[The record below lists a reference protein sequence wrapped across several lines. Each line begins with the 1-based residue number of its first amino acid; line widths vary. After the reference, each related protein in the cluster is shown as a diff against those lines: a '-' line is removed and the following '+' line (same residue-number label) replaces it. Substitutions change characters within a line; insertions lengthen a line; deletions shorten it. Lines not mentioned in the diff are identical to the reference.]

1 MVHVEQ
7 AIVVEGRYDKNTLS
21 QIVDTTIFQTNGF
34 SVMHDRELLALLR
47 RAAQTCG
54 LVILTDSDGAGLVI
68 RSFLRGALPREGVLH
83 AYVPEIAGK
92 EKRKAAPG
100 KAGLLGVEGMTPE
113 IILRALR
120 DAGAEIDGEART
132 QSSTPITKAD
142 LYALGLSGQSDSAVR
157 RKALQRALSLPEH
170 LSANALLQALNLLFT
185 REEFFT
191 QYESESAPEA

>member
-21 QIVDTTIFQTNGF
+21 QIVDAVIFQTNGF

-47 RAAQTCG
+47 RAAATCG

-68 RSFLRGALPREGVLH
+68 RNFLRGALPKAGVLH

-92 EKRKAAPG
+92 ERRKAAPG

-120 DAGAEIDGEART
+120 DAGATVGGEARPAAG
-132 QSSTPITKAD
+132 QSTKLD
-142 LYALGLSGQSDSAVR
+142 LFTLGLSGGADSAKR
-157 RKALQRALSLPEH
+157 RQALLHELDLPGY
-170 LSANALLQALNLLFT
+170 LSANALLEALNLLMT
-185 REEFFT
+185 REELYARYGET
-191 QYESESAPEA
+191 L

>member
-7 AIVVEGRYDKNTLS
+7 AIVVEGRYDKNTLN
-21 QIVDTTIFQTNGF
+21 QIVDAVIFQTNGF

-47 RAAQTCG
+47 RAAATCG

-68 RSFLRGALPREGVLH
+68 RNFLRGALPKAGVLH

-92 EKRKAAPG
+92 ERRKAAPG

-120 DAGAEIDGEART
+120 DAGATVGGEARPAAG
-132 QSSTPITKAD
+132 QITKLD
-142 LYALGLSGQSDSAVR
+142 LFTLGLSGGADSAKR
-157 RKALQRALSLPEH
+157 RQALLHELDLPGY
-170 LSANALLQALNLLFT
+170 LSANALLEALNLLMM
-185 REEFFT
+185 REELYARYGET
-191 QYESESAPEA
+191 L

>member
-68 RSFLRGALPREGVLH
+68 RSFLRGALPKEGVLH

-120 DAGAEIDGEART
+120 DAGATVGGQTRRADGR
-132 QSSTPITKAD
+132 ITKLD
-142 LYALGLSGQSDSAVR
+142 LYTLGLSGGVGSAER
-157 RKALQRALSLPEH
+157 RQALLKELQLPGY
-170 LSANALLQALNLLFT
+170 LSANAMLDALNLLMT
-185 REEFFT
+185 RDELYARDGET
-191 QYESESAPEA
+191 R

>member
-7 AIVVEGRYDKNTLS
+7 AIVVEGRYDKNTLN
-21 QIVDTTIFQTNGF
+21 QIVDAVIFQTNGF

-47 RAAQTCG
+47 RAAATCG

-68 RSFLRGALPREGVLH
+68 RNFLRGALPKAGVLH

-92 EKRKAAPG
+92 ERRKAAPG

-120 DAGAEIDGEART
+120 DAGATVGGEARPAAG
-132 QSSTPITKAD
+132 QITKLD
-142 LYALGLSGQSDSAVR
+142 LFTLGLSGGADSAKR
-157 RKALQRALSLPEH
+157 RQALLHELDLPGY
-170 LSANALLQALNLLFT
+170 LSANTLLEALNLLMM
-185 REEFFT
+185 REELYARYGET
-191 QYESESAPEA
+191 L

>member
-120 DAGAEIDGEART
+120 DAGATVGGQTRRADGR
-132 QSSTPITKAD
+132 ITKLD
-142 LYALGLSGQSDSAVR
+142 LYTLGLSGGVGSAEKR
-157 RKALQRALSLPEH
+157 QALLKELQLPGY
-170 LSANALLQALNLLFT
+170 LSANALLDALNLLMT
-185 REEFFT
+185 RDELYARDGET
-191 QYESESAPEA
+191 R

>member
-21 QIVDTTIFQTNGF
+21 QIVDTVIFQTNGF

-47 RAAQTCG
+47 CAAQTRG
-54 LVILTDSDGAGLVI
+54 LIILTDSDGAGLVI
-68 RSFLRGALPREGVLH
+68 RNFLRGALPKEGVLH

-120 DAGAEIDGEART
+120 DAGATVGGEARPAAG
-132 QSSTPITKAD
+132 QITKLD
-142 LYALGLSGQSDSAVR
+142 LFTLGLSGGADSAKR
-157 RKALQRALSLPEH
+157 RQALLHELDLPGY
-170 LSANALLQALNLLFT
+170 LSANALLEALNLLMM
-185 REEFFT
+185 REELYARYGET
-191 QYESESAPEA
+191 L

>member
-21 QIVDTTIFQTNGF
+21 QIVDAAIFQTNGF
-34 SVMHDRELLALLR
+34 SIMHDRELLALLR
-47 RAAQTCG
+47 RAAATCG

-68 RSFLRGALPREGVLH
+68 RNFLRGALPKAGVLH

-92 EKRKAAPG
+92 ERRKAVAG

-120 DAGAEIDGEART
+120 DAGATVGGEARPAAG
-132 QSSTPITKAD
+132 QITRLD
-142 LYALGLSGQSDSAVR
+142 LFALGLSGGADSAKR
-157 RKALQRALSLPEH
+157 RQALLHELDLPGY
-170 LSANALLQALNLLFT
+170 LSANALLEALNLLMT
-185 REEFFT
+185 REELYARYGET
-191 QYESESAPEA
+191 L